1 LAEEDQTVRWVQM
14 GLNERQVQA
23 MLHLATHA
31 SITSREYRE
40 LTGVGHDTAHRDL
53 RELVR
58 KGLIKRRGQGRM
70 VHYVPV
76 EDRTIV
82 G

>member
-1 LAEEDQTVRWVQM
+1 M

-23 MLHLATHA
+23 MLHLATRA

-40 LTGVGHDTAHRDL
+40 LTGVGKDTAHRDL